1 MSNKKRKEPPG
12 DLFQVN
18 QGLYPDKHPDQAKE
32 PTHLEKYLTRFKK
45 HKKNTETKEKE
56 KPIAINLRRLPQFD
70 RGSINLPKEAI
81 IEALYY
87 NHKVCLVFKNG
98 NSRNDYYYKCSD
110 SNCNFTLKISE
121 QKNLIN
127 TLTLAG
133 LISNF
138 KDVDIANHSGL
149 EEGICRLTIIGEHV
163 NHAENY
169 EELITKTFESQEG
182 KRSLIILFIFL
193 GILSFVKH
201 IIILEKLYLCKPVNC
216 KSKLE
221 KLLSNNHLDIQIPSL
236 SQLRNF
242 LYRYRERS

>member
-1 MSNKKRKEPPG
+1 M
-12 DLFQVN
+12 
-18 QGLYPDKHPDQAKE
+18 
-32 PTHLEKYLTRFKK
+32 
-45 HKKNTETKEKE
+45 
-56 KPIAINLRRLPQFD
+56 
-70 RGSINLPKEAI
+70 
-81 IEALYY
+81 
-87 NHKVCLVFKNG
+87 
-98 NSRNDYYYKCSD
+98 
-110 SNCNFTLKISE
+110 
-121 QKNLIN
+121 
-127 TLTLAG
+127 
-133 LISNF
+133 ISNF

-169 EELITKTFESQEG
+169 EELITNTFESQEG

-201 IIILEKLYLCKPVNC
+201 IIILEKLYICKPVNC

-242 LYRYRERS
+242 LYRYREKLIAENYPEVKMFLTEICQKTYSLELKDDELFFISSQFENEKVSILFSTRTLDNRV